1 MLLVSC
7 RTSTVA
13 ANNGD
18 RVLARAGKTRRVLR
32 RAAGMLVVL
41 AALTTTGQSTAGD
54 RELTESSDFRVR
66 VQAALRL
73 GHTGGASARADL
85 EVGLRDAHPAV
96 RVACAVALGTMGD
109 ASAIP
114 ALQQAMRTE
123 SFPSAKSSMKDTIE
137 KLRARNGGG
146 SAGANAAPV
155 DPSAGVEKAKYVVQ
169 LGAMR
174 NNTGQRADLDAVMRT
189 AARAKAG
196 SIKGAVILDN
206 PDAAILRRAGERK
219 IPVLLVDGSLTRLSQ
234 STGRD
239 GGLVVSAQVDLS
251 IRRVPQQTL
260 KGMVSGNAS
269 ASDDARNT
277 NRGLNELQNRAV
289 NGAVESAMSSVGS
302 EIAALAK

>member
-1 MLLVSC
+1 M
-7 RTSTVA
+7 STRSTRSRRAIRRVA
-13 ANNGD
+13 AM
-18 RVLARAGKTRRVLR
+18 VL
-32 RAAGMLVVL
+32 VL
-41 AALTTTGQSTAGD
+41 AAVTTSGHSIASD

-73 GHTGGASARADL
+73 GRAGGTSARADL

-123 SFPSAKSSMKDTIE
+123 SFPSAKTSMKGTID
-137 KLRARNGGG
+137 KLRAGGAG
-146 SAGANAAPV
+146 GAAAASATSAPV

-174 NNTGQRADLDAVMRT
+174 NTTGQRADLDSVMRS

-196 SIKGAVILDN
+196 SIKGAVVLDN

-239 GGLVVSAQVDLS
+239 GGLIVSAQVDLS

-277 NRGLNELQNRAV
+277 NKGLNELQNRAV

>member
-1 MLLVSC
+1 M
-7 RTSTVA
+7 
-13 ANNGD
+13 
-18 RVLARAGKTRRVLR
+18 
-32 RAAGMLVVL
+32 MLVC
-41 AALTTTGQSTAGD
+41 AALTTSGHSTAGD

-73 GHTGGASARADL
+73 GRTGGAAARADL
-85 EVGLRDAHPAV
+85 ETGLRDAHPAV
-96 RVACAVALGTMGD
+96 RVACAVALGTIGD
-109 ASAIP
+109 KDAVP

-123 SFPSAKSSMKDTIE
+123 SFPSAKTSMKDTID
-137 KLRARNGGG
+137 KLRAGGG
-146 SAGANAAPV
+146 GAAAPSGGGGDV
-155 DPSAGVEKAKYVVQ
+155 TTGVEKAKWVVQ

-174 NNTGQRADLDAVMRT
+174 NTTGQRADLDTVMRS

-196 SIKGAVILDN
+196 SIKGAVVLDN
-206 PDAAILRRAGERK
+206 PDAAVLRRASERK

-234 STGRD
+234 STAKD
-239 GGLVVSAQVDLS
+239 GGVIVSAQVDLS

-277 NRGLNELQNRAV
+277 NKGIAELQNRAV

>member
-1 MLLVSC
+1 M
-7 RTSTVA
+7 
-13 ANNGD
+13 
-18 RVLARAGKTRRVLR
+18 RRVT
-32 RAAGMLVVL
+32 GMVLVLV
-41 AALTTTGQSTAGD
+41 ALTTSGHSTAGD

-73 GHTGGASARADL
+73 GRTGGTSARSDL
-85 EVGLRDAHPAV
+85 EMGLRDAHPAV

-123 SFPSAKSSMKDTIE
+123 SFPSAKTSMKDTID
-137 KLRARNGGG
+137 KLRAGGAGGAAAAGSGG
-146 SAGANAAPV
+146 SAPV

-174 NNTGQRADLDAVMRT
+174 NTTGQRADLDTVMRS

-196 SIKGAVILDN
+196 SIKGAVVLDN

-239 GGLVVSAQVDLS
+239 GGLIVSAQVDLS

-277 NRGLNELQNRAV
+277 NKGLNELQNRAV

>member
-1 MLLVSC
+1 MLLVSS
-7 RTSTVA
+7 RPSVTSRSTRSRRAIRRLA
-13 ANNGD
+13 AMVL
-18 RVLARAGKTRRVLR
+18 VLASV
-32 RAAGMLVVL
+32 
-41 AALTTTGQSTAGD
+41 TTSGHSIAGD

-73 GHTGGASARADL
+73 GRTGGTSARADL

-123 SFPSAKSSMKDTIE
+123 SFPSAKTSMKGTID
-137 KLRARNGGG
+137 KLRAGGA
-146 SAGANAAPV
+146 AGAAAAGATSAPV

-174 NNTGQRADLDAVMRT
+174 NTTGQRADLDSVMRS

-196 SIKGAVILDN
+196 SIKGAVVLDN

-239 GGLVVSAQVDLS
+239 GGLIVSAQVDLS

-269 ASDDARNT
+269 ASDDARNA
-277 NRGLNELQNRAV
+277 NKGLNELQNRAV